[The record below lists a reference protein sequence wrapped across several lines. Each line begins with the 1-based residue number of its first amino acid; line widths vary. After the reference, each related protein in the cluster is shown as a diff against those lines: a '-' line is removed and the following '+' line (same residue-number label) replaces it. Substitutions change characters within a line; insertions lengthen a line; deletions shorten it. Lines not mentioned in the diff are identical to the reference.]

1 MEIKQDEFELFMQ
14 FKQFMEMQG
23 ATTNVPAKPKKK
35 RREKGTGSITK
46 LSGSR
51 KRPYMATWTTGY
63 NDEDEGQQMQ
73 VPLAYFKEYEQ
84 ANRALDLYMLEKTGR
99 CAVGTVYE
107 YVYNVD
113 GKLSKNTT
121 LIAQNAQNAHT
132 SEFKEEKIKSC
143 PTFEEIWK
151 LVLNNDLSHLTDRS
165 YKNYKVSFKHF
176 KELYKR
182 RIDSITLSDLQPYF
196 DDLMSKGTGQSKMNN
211 MKIVLNYIFKYAQK
225 YDYID
230 KNYAS
235 YIKFRE
241 TLKREDKKDKV
252 PYTKNQMKDLFKHDN
267 DIIAQSIL
275 VMIYTGMRPS
285 ELLQLKKEN
294 IHINERYM
302 IGGIKTDN
310 GKDRII
316 PIHECIVPYMKDL
329 INSEIIG
336 MPYYTYLNRYNEYK
350 EIAKFECTPHSGRHT
365 FATLANEYELNEFLT
380 KKIMGHSAKDLT
392 KDVYTHVDI
401 ERLIKEVN
409 KIPTL
414 NE

>member
-14 FKQFMEMQG
+14 FKQFMAMQG
-23 ATTNVPAKPKKK
+23 TNIEVRAKTKKK

-73 VPLAYFKEYEQ
+73 VPLAYFKEYDH
-84 ANRALDLYMLEKTGR
+84 ADRALDLYMLEKDGR

-121 LIAQNAQNAHT
+121 LIAQNAHT
-132 SEFKEEKIKSC
+132 SEFIGKEEKIKDC

-151 LVLNNDLSHLTDRS
+151 LVLT
-165 YKNYKVSFKHF
+165 
-176 KELYKR
+176 KELYFLEPGTITNYKSAFRNLKDLHKKR
-182 RIDSITLSDLQPYF
+182 ITDISLNDIQPIF
-196 DDLMSKGTGQSKMNN
+196 DDLMDKHTGFSKMNF
-211 MKIVLNYIFKYAQK
+211 MKIVINYVYKYACK
-225 YDYID
+225 YDLVD
-230 KNYAS
+230 KNYTQF
-235 YIKFRE
+235 IIFRS
-241 TLKREDKKDKV
+241 TLDDSGKRKKIPYSKKDI
-252 PYTKNQMKDLFKHDN
+252 KNLFKHDN

-285 ELLQLKKEN
+285 ELLKLKKEN
-294 IHINERYM
+294 IHIEESYM

-310 GKDRII
+310 GKDRVI
-316 PIHECIVPYMKDL
+316 PIHECINEYMKNIVKSDL
-329 INSEIIG
+329 LG
-336 MPYYTYLNRYNEYK
+336 MPYYKYK
-350 EIAKFECTPHSGRHT
+350 NAYDELKDKMKFECTPHSGRHT
-365 FATLANEYELNEFLT
+365 FATLANESGMNEFLI
-380 KKIMGHSAKDLT
+380 KKIMGHSARDLT

-401 ERLIKEVN
+401 ERLIKEIN
-409 KIPTL
+409 KIPIL
-414 NE
+414 K